1 MNILYIG
8 DIMGKAGRKTVQK
21 LLPALINET
30 GADFVIAQG
39 ENLSHGKGMQLTAI
53 ADMQA
58 AGVNFFTGGNWT
70 TARPEVFPMLE
81 DAKGPV
87 TRPANYPADTP
98 GRRYKIA
105 ETPYGRILIV
115 SLLGQIVGAFPAVID
130 NPLHVIDGILEET
143 KNERL
148 TARIVNFHGDF
159 SSEKLVIGQ
168 YLDGRV
174 TAVIGDHWHVPT
186 ADAMVFVG
194 GTAHITDV
202 GMVGSLDSCLGVR
215 TEVIVKRWL
224 SDKSSRNELEENGRI
239 QLCSLLIEVDSST
252 GLAKSA
258 RQIIKYS
265 EL

>member
-1 MNILYIG
+1 MKILYIG

-21 LLPALINET
+21 LLPDLLAET

-39 ENLSHGKGMQLTAI
+39 ENLSHGKGMQLSSI
-53 ADMQA
+53 ADMQT
-58 AGVNFFTGGNWT
+58 AGVDFFTGGNWT
-70 TARPEVFPMLE
+70 TKRPEVFPMLE

-87 TRPANYPADTP
+87 ARPANYPEGTP

-105 ETPYGRILIV
+105 ETPYGRVLIV

-130 NPLHVIDGILEET
+130 NPLQVIDAILEET
-143 KNERL
+143 KNEQL

-174 TAVIGDHWHVPT
+174 TAVIGDHWHIPT
-186 ADAMVFVG
+186 ADAMVFAG

-202 GMVGSLDSCLGVR
+202 GMVGSLDSCLGVKSD
-215 TEVIVKRWL
+215 VIIKRWL
-224 SDKSSRNELEENGRI
+224 SDQSSRNELEEGGRM
-239 QLCSLLIEVDSST
+239 QLCSLLIDTDSST

-258 RQIIKYS
+258 KQIIRYS